1 MSAPSGKP
9 GKPLGAYVSNGQVL
23 TSPPLA
29 VRFRGFVDNTILF
42 LGLYITTLFSLDPYA
57 AGQTSAYNINNRE
70 RDGTRTGRGFFGGGG
85 GGGGGGSG
93 GGGPGPGSG
102 GGGGRKL
109 GTVDQI
115 RGAEYTSGG
124 GTQNPA
130 RTQEEW
136 VMIIDNIT
144 RNLPD
149 TYQTYQA
156 PKAGT
161 VEFAKYIDH
170 TLLKLDA
177 TEEQI
182 DQLCQ
187 EAKEYNFKSVCVR
200 VNHVARCIQNLQG
213 TSVLVA
219 CVVGFHEGSYS
230 TDEKVNEALLALHHG
245 ATELDIVL
253 HHALLPPSTP
263 SPSYPPI
270 FAELA
275 TLRSTCP
282 PPAVLKL
289 ILETAQLSRGAIAAA
304 CVLAAHAGFD
314 FVKTSTGF
322 NGPGAT
328 VEDVRVMRAV
338 VEAVAG
344 GRVQVKAS
352 GGVRTVEACGR
363 MMEAGA
369 GRIGTS
375 SGVALM
381 EEGRGV
387 VVEGRAGGGY

>member
-1 MSAPSGKP
+1 MSKPP
-9 GKPLGAYVSNGQVL
+9 GKPPGVYVSNGQVL
-23 TSPPLA
+23 ASPPLS
-29 VRFRGFVDNTILF
+29 VRFRGFVDTAILF

-109 GTVDQI
+109 GTAIPEHSADLSSSDPQL
-115 RGAEYTSGG
+115 R
-124 GTQNPA
+124 A
-130 RTQEEW
+130 RTHEEW
-136 VMIIDNIT
+136 VKVIDEIVC
-144 RNLPD
+144 NLPQA
-149 TYQTYQA
+149 YPTYQA
-156 PKAGT
+156 PKPGT

-182 DQLCQ
+182 DQLCE
-187 EAKEYNFKSVCVR
+187 EAKKYNFKSVCVR
-200 VNHVARCIQNLQG
+200 VNHVSRCIQNLQG

-219 CVVGFHEGSYS
+219 CVVGFHEGSYT

-253 HHALLPPSTP
+253 HHALLPFSTQ

-270 FAELA
+270 FAELT
-275 TLRSTCP
+275 TLRASCP
-282 PPAVLKL
+282 LPAVLKL
-289 ILETAQLSRGAIAAA
+289 ILETAQLSPGAIQAA
-304 CVLAAHAGFD
+304 CVLAAYAGFD

-328 VEDVRVMRAV
+328 VEDVRVMKAV
-338 VEAVAG
+338 VGAVAG
-344 GRVQVKAS
+344 ERVQVKAS
-352 GGVRTVEACGR
+352 GGVRTLEACGR
-363 MMEAGA
+363 MVAAGA
-369 GRIGTS
+369 RRIGTS
-375 SGVALM
+375 SGVAIM
-381 EEGRGV
+381 EEGKGLVR
-387 VVEGRAGGGY
+387 EGSPGTGY

>member
-1 MSAPSGKP
+1 MSAPP

-23 TSPPLA
+23 TSQPLS
-29 VRFRGFVDNTILF
+29 VRVRGFVDNTILF
-42 LGLYITTLFSLDPYA
+42 LGLYITTLFSLDAYA

-70 RDGTRTGRGFFGGGG
+70 RDEPPNGGIQM
-85 GGGGGGSG
+85 
-93 GGGPGPGSG
+93 P
-102 GGGGRKL
+102 
-109 GTVDQI
+109 TC
-115 RGAEYTSGG
+115 
-124 GTQNPA
+124 
-130 RTQEEW
+130 TQEEW
-136 VMIIDNIT
+136 IEIIDDIT

-187 EAKEYNFKSVCVR
+187 EAREYNFKSVCVR
-200 VNHVARCIQNLQG
+200 VNHVARCIQNLKG

-230 TDEKVNEALLALHHG
+230 TDEKVKEALLALHHG

-253 HHALLPPSTP
+253 HHALLPPTTP

-275 TLRSTCP
+275 TLRSSCP
-282 PPAVLKL
+282 PPVVLKL
-289 ILETAQLSRGAIAAA
+289 ILETAQLSREAIRAA

-322 NGPGAT
+322 DGPGAT
-328 VEDVRVMRAV
+328 VEDVRLMKAV
-338 VEAVAG
+338 VGAVAG
-344 GRVQVKAS
+344 ERVQVKAS
-352 GGVRTVEACGR
+352 GGVRTLEACGR
-363 MMEAGA
+363 MIEAGA

-381 EEGRGV
+381 EAGKEL
-387 VVEGRAGGGY
+387 VVEGRAGSGY